1 MRSRWLGVGAALVA
15 ALVSAV
21 FWSRLPEQVPTHWNL
36 KGEPDDWATRTGAA
50 LLGPALILGVTLLG
64 QILPR
69 IDPRRAN
76 YPGFQRVYWLV
87 INGLAL
93 LLLVVHIVALAS
105 AAGLDVRV
113 PRVLAGAL
121 ALLMLVFGN
130 YMGRIRPN
138 WFMGIRT
145 PWTLDSEEVWRKTH
159 RLAGWLFV
167 AAGLIAGLAALSP
180 VGDPLVVVL
189 VATLTAAILPA
200 VLSLVFWLRERRS

>member
-21 FWSRLPEQVPTHWNL
+21 FWSRLPAQVPTHWNL
-36 KGEPDDWATRTGAA
+36 RGEPDDWATRTGAA
-50 LLGPALILGVTLLG
+50 LLGPALILGVSLLG
-64 QILPR
+64 RILPR

-93 LLLVVHIVALAS
+93 LLLLGHTVALAS

-167 AAGLIAGLAALSP
+167 GAGLVAGLAALAP

-189 VATLTAAILPA
+189 VATLTAAIVPA